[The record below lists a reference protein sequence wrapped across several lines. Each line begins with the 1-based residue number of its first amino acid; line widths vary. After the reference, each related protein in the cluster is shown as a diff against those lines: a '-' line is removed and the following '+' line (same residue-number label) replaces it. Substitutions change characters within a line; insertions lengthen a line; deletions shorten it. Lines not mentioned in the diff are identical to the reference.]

1 MLLRETTT
9 KTMKLLVAIHAHAA
23 VSDVLR
29 RHWPYYWKSGG
40 DLLIVGRTD
49 KRLDYPMTQACGHR
63 AMYTE
68 IGTECGPGG
77 SIDNHLERF
86 LETIQRFLFLAEYEV
101 LAITEY
107 DTLWFHPL
115 AEEIAKVDAMW
126 FLRRFHAYLA
136 STETPSEKG
145 WHHEQFWHQPW
156 IMGREM
162 ARQIYSVGKTLL
174 RLRLLEGGFTD
185 RWLGMLLHLYG
196 IPVEHTNARTFSVN
210 AIDTPVFMAAARRAI
225 KERDVYF
232 IHGVKT
238 EAQLKEL
245 LAPWPT

>member
-1 MLLRETTT
+1 MHKDTA
-9 KTMKLLVAIHAHAA
+9 KAMKLLVAIHAHAA

-40 DLLIVGRTD
+40 DILIVGRTN
-49 KRLDYPMTQACGHR
+49 KRVDYPAETPGDRRCR
-63 AMYTE
+63 YTE
-68 IGTECGPGG
+68 IGLECGPGG

-86 LETIQRFLFLAEYEV
+86 LETIQRFLFLAEYDV

-115 AEEIAKVDAMW
+115 AEEIAKVDPTW
-126 FLRRFHAYLA
+126 FLRRFHAYLC
-136 STETPSEKG
+136 STEKPSEKG

-156 IMGREM
+156 IMGKEM
-162 ARQIYSVGKTLL
+162 AQQIYSVGKTLL
-174 RLRLLEGGFTD
+174 RLRLLEGGFVD

-196 IPVEHTNARTFSVN
+196 IPVDQTNARTFSVN
-210 AIDTPVFMAAARRAI
+210 AIDTPEFMAAARKAI
-225 KERDVYF
+225 RERDIYF

-245 LAPWPT
+245 LAP